1 MWLWNLIFDICIY
14 IKISYNIFFI
24 GYCCMFPCFYLY
36 AVGIDTWTKHRLLHF
51 IHMMIHMLVP
61 VSMCVAKIQISHPRD
76 IKYLIDH
83 DDVLWFC
90 LYACMLSSIKLMKA
104 IFSCVSQTY
113 CLFRFSVCIMFM
125 YIEGHSLLCNF
136 FFFQSK
142 GQSDIVLL
150 AIDVIFYCIKYTYH
164 IYV

>member
-24 GYCCMFPCFYLY
+24 GYCCMFHCFYLY

-113 CLFRFSVCIMFM
+113 CLFRFSVCIM

-136 FFFQSK
+136 FFISIKRSIRYCFI
-142 GQSDIVLL
+142 GDRCYILL
-150 AIDVIFYCIKYTYH
+150 YKIYISHICIK
-164 IYV
+164 